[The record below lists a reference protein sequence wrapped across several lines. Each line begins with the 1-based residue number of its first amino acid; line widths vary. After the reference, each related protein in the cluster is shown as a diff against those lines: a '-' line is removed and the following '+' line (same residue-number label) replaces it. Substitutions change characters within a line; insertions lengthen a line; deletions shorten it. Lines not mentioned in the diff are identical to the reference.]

1 MKKEI
6 GLIQNKKQES
16 QQLPLIEFMESPSID
31 PSETVEQDATTANTA
46 TQTVTAQRVEGDV
59 ARGRAVQISI
69 NGEMVQCFEGETVA
83 VAVLTARGPIART
96 SSRLCKPRGLYCGI
110 GVCFE
115 CTMTVDGRPNVR
127 ACQTPVRDG
136 MQVHSQDGLGVW
148 RLR

>member
-31 PSETVEQDATTANTA
+31 PSEMVEPEAITANRA
-46 TQTVTAQRVEGDV
+46 IQSVTAQRIDGDI

-69 NGEMVQCFEGETVA
+69 DDEMVQCFEGETLA
-83 VAVLTARGPIART
+83 AAMLTARGPNFRT
-96 SSRLCKPRGLYCGI
+96 SPRLGVPRSFYCGI

-115 CTMTVDGRPNVR
+115 CAVTINGRPNVR
-127 ACQTPVRDG
+127 ACQTLVSDG
-136 MQVHSQDGLGVW
+136 MQVQSQVGLGVW
-148 RLR
+148 RLH